1 MYNGITSGFEVSP
14 AGTQHSEHHEHG
26 VAHGAWPTTLATLL
40 MQTCL
45 VVTFSEVL
53 HKVSYIT
60 ALEAETCEACSKVGI
75 HLSKL

>member
-1 MYNGITSGFEVSP
+1 MASKLSP
-14 AGTQHSEHHEHG
+14 AGMQHSEHHEHG
-26 VAHGAWPTTLATLL
+26 VAHGAWPITLATLL

-53 HKVSYIT
+53 HKVSYLT
-60 ALEAETCEACSKVGI
+60 TLEAETREACSELGI